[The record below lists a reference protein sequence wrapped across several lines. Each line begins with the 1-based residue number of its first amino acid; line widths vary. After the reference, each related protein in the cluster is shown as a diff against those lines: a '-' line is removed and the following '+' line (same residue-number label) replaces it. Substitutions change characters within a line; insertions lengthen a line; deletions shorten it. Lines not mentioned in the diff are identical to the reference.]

1 MGKDKLSPSELQL
14 LLDHYQKKLKKAEK
28 KLIVSEK
35 RVEKLRKKVSKVLF
49 LKQTK
54 ADEKM
59 LDIFSGLVTEPFAE
73 ALEADNKN
81 ESAALPEISISQKS
95 EAGNQHAEVSKPA
108 PKKRGPKPK
117 VRPEISSDKDLTPVN
132 KETKKDGTNATLEA
146 ESNEKDVLEK
156 RGRKKLAD
164 VEKARQ
170 EALAKGIVRPIS
182 ILDWNNYVL
191 ELLAKNKRP
200 LLTREIIAAAKEDLS
215 YQDEE
220 MATLERSIA
229 KTVFTLSTKSDELK
243 KYKGENKM
251 RGYYYCLPKWYYP
264 DGELK
269 KMYLNRIPKEE
280 EQN

>member
-1 MGKDKLSPSELQL
+1 MGKDKLSPSEVQL

-73 ALEADNKN
+73 VLEVDNKN
-81 ESAALPEISISQKS
+81 ESAALPELVVARNS
-95 EAGNQHAEVSKPA
+95 EASHQHAEVSEPA
-108 PKKRGPKPK
+108 PKKRGRKPK
-117 VRPEISSDKDLTPVN
+117 VQQEISSDKNVTPVK
-132 KETKKDGTNATLEA
+132 KETNAEKNVKDGLA
-146 ESNEKDVLEK
+146 K
-156 RGRKKLAD
+156 RGRKKLAE
-164 VEKARQ
+164 VEKARL
-170 EALAKGIVRPIS
+170 EALARGIIRPVS
-182 ILDWNNYVL
+182 FLDWNNYVL

-200 LLTREIIAAAKEDLS
+200 LLTREILASAKEDFS

-220 MATLERSIA
+220 MPTLERAIA
-229 KTVFTLSTKSDELK
+229 KAVFTLSTKSDELK
-243 KYKGENKM
+243 KFKGENKM

-269 KMYLNRIPKEE
+269 KMYLNRISKEE